1 MLLKDAILSCENYED
16 QEETLYSVFAK
27 RINGKFQPDSEALIL
42 ELTIEEMEIQP
53 AKIAE
58 EKCPGYDYF
67 LEMFILKD
75 FYTDLSNLEEYRSDA
90 KKVERIIYFAE
101 FDA

>member
-1 MLLKDAILSCENYED
+1 MLLSEAILSCKNYED

-27 RINGKFQPDSEALIL
+27 KINGKFQPDSEALIL
-42 ELTIEEMEIQP
+42 ELTIEEMEIKP

-58 EKCPGYDYF
+58 EKCLGYDYF

-75 FYTDLSNLEEYRSDA
+75 FYMDLSNLEEYRLDA
-90 KKVERIIYFAE
+90 KKVKRIIYYAE
-101 FDA
+101 FNA